1 MVSAERS
8 APKSPILAPPGL
20 AAFFRLSD
28 AWELSDL
35 QQCKLLHC
43 PSVAVL
49 LRYRA
54 GQGPRLTPIQQKRIA
69 LLAGI
74 HAALGNRGVAGD
86 RIWRWAHEPR
96 REAPY
101 KGETPVHF
109 MMEGGVPAIV
119 EVARLLS
126 RS

>member
-8 APKSPILAPPGL
+8 APRSPILAPPGL
-20 AAFFRLSD
+20 ASFFRLSD

-49 LRYRA
+49 VRYRA
-54 GQGPRLTPIQQKRIA
+54 GQGPRLTAVQQKRIA

-74 HAALGNRGVAGD
+74 HAALSNRGVAGD
-86 RIWRWAHEPR
+86 RVWRWAHESQK
-96 REAPY
+96 ALPY

-109 MMEGGVPAIV
+109 MMAGGVPAIV
-119 EVARLLS
+119 EVAKFLS

>member
-8 APKSPILAPPGL
+8 APRSPILAPPGL
-20 AAFFRLSD
+20 ASFFRLSD

-49 LRYRA
+49 VRYRA
-54 GQGPRLTPIQQKRIA
+54 GQGPRLTPVQQKRIA
-69 LLAGI
+69 LLAGC
-74 HAALGNRGVAGD
+74 HAALSNRGVAGD
-86 RIWRWAHEPR
+86 RVWRWAHEPQKTL
-96 REAPY
+96 PY

-109 MMEGGVPAIV
+109 MMAGGVPAIV
-119 EVARLLS
+119 EVTKFLS

>member
-8 APKSPILAPPGL
+8 APRSPILAPPGL
-20 AAFFRLSD
+20 ASFFRLSD

-49 LRYRA
+49 VRYRA
-54 GQGPRLTPIQQKRIA
+54 GQGPRLTAVQQKRIA

-74 HAALGNRGVAGD
+74 HAALSNHRWIVLIIYYNGD
-86 RIWRWAHEPR
+86 HIFSAIDAYFADLNWRED
-96 REAPY
+96 
-101 KGETPVHF
+101 V
-109 MMEGGVPAIV
+109 
-119 EVARLLS
+119 L
-126 RS
+126 

>member
-8 APKSPILAPPGL
+8 APRSPILAPPGL

-49 LRYRA
+49 VRYRA
-54 GQGPRLTPIQQKRIA
+54 GQGPRLTAVQQKRIA

-74 HAALGNRGVAGD
+74 HAALSNRGVAGD
-86 RIWRWAHEPR
+86 RVWRWAHEPQK
-96 REAPY
+96 ALPY
-101 KGETPVHF
+101 KGETPVHY
-109 MMEGGVPAIV
+109 MMAGGVPAIV
-119 EVARLLS
+119 EEAKFLS

>member
-8 APKSPILAPPGL
+8 APRSPILAPPGL
-20 AAFFRLSD
+20 ASFFRLSD

-49 LRYRA
+49 VRYRA
-54 GQGPRLTPIQQKRIA
+54 GQGPRLTAVQQKRIA

-74 HAALGNRGVAGD
+74 HAALSNRGVAGD
-86 RIWRWAHEPR
+86 RVWRWAHEPQKTL
-96 REAPY
+96 PY

-109 MMEGGVPAIV
+109 MRAGGEPASV
-119 EVARLLS
+119 EVAKFLS

>member
-8 APKSPILAPPGL
+8 APRSPILAPPGL
-20 AAFFRLSD
+20 ASFFRLSD

-35 QQCKLLHC
+35 QQCKLLLC

-49 LRYRA
+49 VRYRA
-54 GQGPRLTPIQQKRIA
+54 GQGPRLTPVQQKRIA

-74 HAALGNRGVAGD
+74 HAALSNRGVAGD
-86 RIWRWAHEPR
+86 RVWRWAHEPQKTL
-96 REAPY
+96 PY

-109 MMEGGVPAIV
+109 MMAGGVPAIV
-119 EVARLLS
+119 EVAKFLS